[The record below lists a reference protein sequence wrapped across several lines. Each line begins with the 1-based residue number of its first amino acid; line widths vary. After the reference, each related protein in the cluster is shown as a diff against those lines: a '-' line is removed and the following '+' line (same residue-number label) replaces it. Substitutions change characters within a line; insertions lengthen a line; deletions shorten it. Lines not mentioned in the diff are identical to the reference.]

1 MAIAIPHSVAYGLQR
16 CPKPCHSCHMHYR
29 RRPAA
34 LTPLADKF
42 YRAQRSPMRTAPG
55 AQVWVAEQ
63 AAIVA
68 ALCLQPVAHGHW
80 LTGLLVAKPQ
90 RGQGLA
96 RQLINTA
103 QASCHTPLWLFC
115 HPQLSA
121 FYQRLGFTPVDDLP
135 QVLAERLARYQR
147 SKPLLA
153 FTR

>member
-1 MAIAIPHSVAYGLQR
+1 
-16 CPKPCHSCHMHYR
+16 MHYR
-29 RRPAA
+29 QLPTA

-55 AQVWVAEQ
+55 AQVWVVEQ
-63 AAIVA
+63 TAIVA

-80 LTGLLVAKPQ
+80 LTSLLVATPQ

-96 RQLINTA
+96 RQLIDTA

-121 FYQRLGFTPVDDLP
+121 FYQRLGFAAADDLP
-135 QVLAERLARYQR
+135 PVLAERLARYQR
-147 SKPLLA
+147 SKALLA